1 MSVCS
6 SHGGDLILPREIRSP
21 KVKTFGVVL
30 PILRVRFDPAGMS
43 LERDEMIETILIA
56 TDGSEDASAAEQTAM
71 GLASRL
77 NARLSAVSIVDDR
90 LLRAPAGDGLALPA
104 FPEAEIGVYYRTRAE
119 AVARRFSERA
129 RGEGLEASCEV
140 IQGIPD
146 DRIVEKVQG
155 ADLLLIG
162 RTGTTVGDRGGLV
175 GATLDSILRKTNKP
189 TILVPAGAPLTGPLV
204 LGFDGSPG
212 SRMAAKIAV
221 TLANGLNEAVHVFV
235 DSKDKGRAVARF
247 DEVRQLVGGLSVP
260 VRETS
265 STLGRPDVKIVD
277 TAKEVRA
284 SLIVMGAYG
293 RNRITEYFL
302 GSNASS
308 VARTSPVSVL
318 LAR

>member
-1 MSVCS
+1 
-6 SHGGDLILPREIRSP
+6 
-21 KVKTFGVVL
+21 
-30 PILRVRFDPAGMS
+30 
-43 LERDEMIETILIA
+43 MIETILVA

-77 NARLSAVSIVDDR
+77 GARLSAVSIIDDR
-90 LLRAPAGDGLALPA
+90 LLRAPAGDGLALPS
-104 FPEAEIGVYYRTRAE
+104 FPETEITTYYRARAE
-119 AVARRFSERA
+119 AVARRFGERA
-129 RGEGLEASCEV
+129 RGEGLDASCEV
-140 IQGIPD
+140 LQGIPD

-155 ADLLLIG
+155 VDLLLIG
-162 RTGTTVGDRGGLV
+162 RTGTTVSNRGGLV
-175 GATLDSILRKTNKP
+175 GATVDSILRKTSKP

-212 SRMAAKIAV
+212 SRIAAKIAV

-284 SLIVMGAYG
+284 SLIVIGAYG

>member
-1 MSVCS
+1 
-6 SHGGDLILPREIRSP
+6 
-21 KVKTFGVVL
+21 
-30 PILRVRFDPAGMS
+30 
-43 LERDEMIETILIA
+43 MIETILVA
-56 TDGSEDASAAEQTAM
+56 TDGSDDASAAEQTAM

-77 NARLSAVSIVDDR
+77 GARLAGLSVLDER
-90 LLRAPAGDGLALPA
+90 LVRAPSADGLALPP
-104 FPEAEIGVYYRTRAE
+104 FPEAELTAYHRARTE
-119 AVARRFSERA
+119 AVARRFGERA

-140 IQGIPD
+140 LQGAPD

-155 ADLLLIG
+155 ADLLVIGRAGIGTGGRGALIG
-162 RTGTTVGDRGGLV
+162 STVDAV
-175 GATLDSILRKTNKP
+175 LRKTPKP
-189 TILVPAGAPLTGPLV
+189 TILVPSGAPLTGPLV

-212 SRMAAKIAV
+212 SRIAARLAV

-293 RNRITEYFL
+293 RNRITDYFL
-302 GSNASS
+302 GSNAAS

>member
-1 MSVCS
+1 VRHS
-6 SHGGDLILPREIRSP
+6 SP

-30 PILRVRFDPAGMS
+30 PILRVSCDPVGGI
-43 LERDEMIETILIA
+43 LEKDEMIETILIA

-77 NARLSAVSIVDDR
+77 NARLLALSIVDDR
-90 LLRAPAGDGLALPA
+90 LLRAPAGDGLALPS
-104 FPEAEIGVYYRTRAE
+104 FPEAEITTYYRARAE

-129 RGEGLEASCEV
+129 RGEGLAANCEV
-140 IQGIPD
+140 VQGIPD
-146 DRIVEKVQG
+146 ARIVEKLQG
-155 ADLLLIG
+155 ADLLLVG
-162 RTGTTVGDRGGLV
+162 RTGTTFGDRGGLV
-175 GATLDSILRKTNKP
+175 GATVDSILRKTNKP
-189 TILVPAGAPLTGPLV
+189 TILVPSGAPLTGPIV

-212 SRMAAKIAV
+212 SRIAAKIAV

-293 RNRITEYFL
+293 RNRITEHFL

-308 VARTSPVSVL
+308 VVRSSPVSVL

>member
-1 MSVCS
+1 
-6 SHGGDLILPREIRSP
+6 
-21 KVKTFGVVL
+21 
-30 PILRVRFDPAGMS
+30 
-43 LERDEMIETILIA
+43 MIETILVA

-77 NARLSAVSIVDDR
+77 GARLSAISVVDDR
-90 LLRAPAGDGLALPA
+90 LLRAPAGDGLALPG
-104 FPEAEIGVYYRTRAE
+104 FPEAEVTAYFRARAD

-140 IQGIPD
+140 LQGMPD

-162 RTGTTVGDRGGLV
+162 RSGTVSGTRGGLV
-175 GATLDSILRKTNKP
+175 GATVDSILRKTTKP
-189 TILVPAGAPLTGPLV
+189 TILVPSGAPLTGPLV

-212 SRMAAKIAV
+212 SRIAARIAV
-221 TLANGLNEAVHVFV
+221 ELANGLNEAVHVFV

>member
-1 MSVCS
+1 
-6 SHGGDLILPREIRSP
+6 
-21 KVKTFGVVL
+21 
-30 PILRVRFDPAGMS
+30 
-43 LERDEMIETILIA
+43 MIETILVA

-77 NARLSAVSIVDDR
+77 GARLSAVSVIDDR
-90 LLRAPAGDGLALPA
+90 LLRAPAGDGLALPS
-104 FPEAEIGVYYRTRAE
+104 FPDAEITTYYRARAE

-140 IQGIPD
+140 LHGVPD

-162 RTGTTVGDRGGLV
+162 RTGTTVSDRGGLV
-175 GATLDSILRKTNKP
+175 GATVDSILRKTNKP
-189 TILVPAGAPLTGPLV
+189 TILVPSGAPLTGPIV

-212 SRMAAKIAV
+212 SRIAAKMAV

>member
-1 MSVCS
+1 
-6 SHGGDLILPREIRSP
+6 
-21 KVKTFGVVL
+21 
-30 PILRVRFDPAGMS
+30 
-43 LERDEMIETILIA
+43 MIETILVA

-77 NARLSAVSIVDDR
+77 GARLLAVSIIDDR
-90 LLRAPAGDGLALPA
+90 LLHPPAGGGLALPS
-104 FPEAEIGVYYRTRAE
+104 FPEAEITTYYRARAE

-129 RGEGLEASCEV
+129 RGEGLDASCEV
-140 IQGIPD
+140 LHGIPD
-146 DRIVEKVQG
+146 DRIVEKMQA

-175 GATLDSILRKTNKP
+175 GATVDSILRKTHKP

-212 SRMAAKIAV
+212 SRIAAKIAV
-221 TLANGLNEAVHVFV
+221 SLANGLNEAVHVFV